1 MAWSQLVPLPRGVL
15 RRQSTPCLSRQH
27 SDTWTSPPL
36 FTSTLCSYRSSGGRS
51 GAQRCTAHTLAR
63 QTQAC
68 RNTSRRSRSLPAAS
82 RQRCS
87 RTLQEREN
95 VCSALGVQ
103 DKAHGKM
110 GLFMRFSNGHVGA
123 ALSVQT
129 VISANFCT
137 FSKMP
142 TTPLLVFLQTLPE
155 DSDSA
160 VTLKLAE
167 ADCCCHPDC
176 HYLCTLLSIFFP
188 SKVSVS
194 RAETVFRQFFAR
206 PDAL

>member
-1 MAWSQLVPLPRGVL
+1 MLHCSHLGPANSGLQKHLPEESQPPGSVP
-15 RRQSTPCLSRQH
+15 
-27 SDTWTSPPL
+27 
-36 FTSTLCSYRSSGGRS
+36 
-51 GAQRCTAHTLAR
+51 TALQPHTA
-63 QTQAC
+63 
-68 RNTSRRSRSLPAAS
+68 
-82 RQRCS
+82 
-87 RTLQEREN
+87 REN

-123 ALSVQT
+123 VLSVQT
-129 VISANFCT
+129 VISSNFCT

-176 HYLCTLLSIFFP
+176 HYLCSLLSIFLP

-194 RAETVFRQFFAR
+194 RAETVLRQFLLDLMHSDPFAEQR
-206 PDAL
+206 HTPSGPWKDRYSRWHSG